1 MPNNILEFEKPV
13 AELEKKIEEMRK
25 FGDNYDIKDEINKLE
40 EKVIQ
45 LKHNI
50 YDNLTRWQRVQLAR
64 HPERPYT
71 LDYIQMIFTD
81 FVELHGDR
89 LYKNIWH
96 YA

>member
-50 YDNLTRWQRVQLAR
+50 YDNLTRWQRSSISAAPR
-64 HPERPYT
+64 TT
-71 LDYIQMIFTD
+71 LHIGLYSND
-81 FVELHGDR
+81 LHR
-89 LYKNIWH
+89 FC
-96 YA
+96 

>member
-1 MPNNILEFEKPV
+1 MKKFE
-13 AELEKKIEEMRK
+13 
-25 FGDNYDIKDEINKLE
+25 DNLDIKDEINKLE

-71 LDYIQMIFTD
+71 LDYIQMICTI
-81 FVELHGDR
+81 
-89 LYKNIWH
+89 KQ
-96 YA
+96 

>member
-1 MPNNILEFEKPV
+1 MVNNILDFEKPV
-13 AELEKKIEEMRK
+13 AELERKIEDMKK
-25 FGDNYDIKDEINKLE
+25 FEDNLDIKDEINKLE

-71 LDYIQMIFTD
+71 LDYIQMICTI
-81 FVELHGDR
+81 
-89 LYKNIWH
+89 KQ
-96 YA
+96 